1 MGIHQSMLNGD
12 EVGVGGI
19 SFTKQEIQILY
30 NNFRDLDMTEVTFLC
45 AFCACQISL
54 ETIKLLFKLTLT
66 EAEQEKRNENRTLLT
81 KLKSIFQYRF

>member
-1 MGIHQSMLNGD
+1 
-12 EVGVGGI
+12 
-19 SFTKQEIQILY
+19 
-30 NNFRDLDMTEVTFLC
+30 MTEVTYLC
-45 AFCACQISL
+45 AFSACQISL

>member
-1 MGIHQSMLNGD
+1 LRYLIEAAILFSFSVTHYNNGF
-12 EVGVGGI
+12 G
-19 SFTKQEIQILY
+19 

>member
-1 MGIHQSMLNGD
+1 
-12 EVGVGGI
+12 
-19 SFTKQEIQILY
+19 
-30 NNFRDLDMTEVTFLC
+30 MTEVTFLC